1 MCSDDIIKGVAKTI
15 ENLTKSK
22 KLTHLEYKKR
32 LIKIWNEVAP
42 RYHERWAKYDIGP
55 FRSSS
60 ELVKLAD
67 IRPGHMVLDL
77 ACGTGAITK
86 RIAAKVGS
94 SGTVV
99 GVDSSISAIKIA
111 KKEINNKTNLDFVLS
126 DAEFIKFN
134 KKFDVVTCQYALFF
148 FPKAGKVL
156 RNIKQYLKKN
166 GTLALTLHGNK
177 DTVPYFSSIL
187 DVVEKFI
194 PDYVPQGTPNLDRF
208 GTSSNLKKTISASG
222 FTDIRI
228 LEYTFTYRPGTF
240 SDYWQNYLKYL
251 AKPLKEKIKTLSAE
265 QRGKMKDQIKQ
276 NTLPYTKKS
285 GQIVFPWK
293 ILILTAKKP

>member
-1 MCSDDIIKGVAKTI
+1 M
-15 ENLTKSK
+15 LRSK
-22 KLTHLEYKKR
+22 EITRSEYKKR
-32 LIKIWNEVAP
+32 LIKTWNEVAP
-42 RYHERWAKYDIGP
+42 RYHKRWAKNNIGP

-60 ELVKLAD
+60 ELVRLAN
-67 IRPGHMVLDL
+67 IQAGHTVLDL

-86 RIAAKVGS
+86 RVTARVGLSGKVI
-94 SGTVV
+94 

-111 KKEINNKTNLDFVLS
+111 KKEISKANLDFILS

-148 FPKAGKVL
+148 FPNALKVL

-177 DTVPYFSSIL
+177 DTVPYFSNIL

-194 PDYVPQGTPNLDRF
+194 PDYIPQGTPNLDRF
-208 GTSSNLKKTISASG
+208 GTRDQLKKIISKAG
-222 FTDIRI
+222 FTNVRI
-228 LEYTFTYRPGTF
+228 WEYTFTYNPGTF

-251 AKPLKEKIKTLSAE
+251 ARPLKEKIKALSDVE
-265 QRGKMKDQIKQ
+265 KKKMKNQIKQ

-293 ILILTAKKP
+293 VLILIAKRP

>member
-1 MCSDDIIKGVAKTI
+1 MARSA
-15 ENLTKSK
+15 

-32 LIKIWNEVAP
+32 LIKTWNEIAP
-42 RYHERWAKYDIGP
+42 RYHKRWAKNNIGP

-67 IRPGHMVLDL
+67 IRDGHMVLDL

-86 RIAAKVGS
+86 RIATKVGS
-94 SGTVV
+94 SGNVV

-111 KKEINNKTNLDFVLS
+111 KKENRSKTNLDFVLS

-148 FPKAGKVL
+148 FPDANKVL

-166 GTLALTLHGNK
+166 GILALTLHGNK

-187 DVVEKFI
+187 AVVEKFI
-194 PDYVPQGTPNLDRF
+194 PDYIPHGAPNLDRF
-208 GTSSNLKKTISASG
+208 GTRSQLKKTISKAG
-222 FTDIRI
+222 FTDVKI
-228 LEYTFTYRPGTF
+228 LEYTFTYHPGTF

-251 AKPLKEKIKTLSAE
+251 ARPLKEKIKTLSAE
-265 QRGKMKDQIKQ
+265 QKKKMKNQIKQ
-276 NTLPYTKKS
+276 NTLPYTKGG

-293 ILILTAKKP
+293 VFILTAKRP

>member
-1 MCSDDIIKGVAKTI
+1 MAR
-15 ENLTKSK
+15 SK
-22 KLTHLEYKKR
+22 KLTHSEYKKR
-32 LIKIWNEVAP
+32 LINTWNEIAP
-42 RYHERWAKYDIGP
+42 RYHKRWAKNNIGP

-67 IRPGHMVLDL
+67 VRAGDVVLDL
-77 ACGTGAITK
+77 ACGTGAVTK

-94 SGTVV
+94 TGKVI
-99 GVDSSISAIKIA
+99 GIDSSMSAIKIA
-111 KKEINNKTNLDFVLS
+111 KKENNKTNLDFVLS

-148 FPKAGKVL
+148 FPNANKVL

-177 DTVPYFSSIL
+177 DAVPYFSSIL
-187 DVVEKFI
+187 DVVGKFI
-194 PDYVPQGTPNLDRF
+194 PDYIPQGTPNLDRF
-208 GTSSNLKKTISASG
+208 GTKAQLKKTISGAG
-222 FTDIRI
+222 FTCIRI
-228 LEYTFTYRPGTF
+228 REYAFEYRPGTF

-251 AKPLKEKIKTLSAE
+251 AKPLKEKIKTLSITQTA
-265 QRGKMKDQIKQ
+265 KMKNQIKQ

-285 GQIVFPWK
+285 GQIIFPWK
-293 ILILTAKKP
+293 VLILTAKRP

>member
-1 MCSDDIIKGVAKTI
+1 M
-15 ENLTKSK
+15 
-22 KLTHLEYKKR
+22 EYKKR
-32 LIKIWNEVAP
+32 LIKTWDEVAP
-42 RYHERWAKYDIGP
+42 RYHKRWAKNNIGP

-60 ELVKLAD
+60 ELVKLAN
-67 IRPGHMVLDL
+67 IRAGYAVLDL

-94 SGTVV
+94 FGKVV

-111 KKEINNKTNLDFVLS
+111 KKENNKTNLDFVLS

-148 FPKAGKVL
+148 FPNANKVL
-156 RNIKQYLKKN
+156 QNVKQYLKKN
-166 GTLALTLHGNK
+166 GTLALTLHGRG

-187 DVVEKFI
+187 DAVEKFI
-194 PDYVPQGTPNLDRF
+194 PDYIPQGTPDLDRF
-208 GTSSNLKKTISASG
+208 GTRDQLKKTISKAG
-222 FTDIRI
+222 FANIRI
-228 LEYTFTYRPGTF
+228 HEYTFTYHPGTF

-251 AKPLKEKIKTLSAE
+251 TKPLKEKIKTLSVA
-265 QRGKMKDQIKQ
+265 QKKKMKNQIKQ
-276 NTLPYTKKS
+276 NTAPFTKKN

-293 ILILTAKKP
+293 ILILIAKKP

>member
-1 MCSDDIIKGVAKTI
+1 MVR
-15 ENLTKSK
+15 SK
-22 KLTHLEYKKR
+22 KLAHLEYKKR
-32 LIKIWNEVAP
+32 LIKTWDEIAP
-42 RYHERWAKYDIGP
+42 RYHKRWAKNNTGP

-67 IRPGHMVLDL
+67 IQAGYVVLDL

-86 RIAAKVGS
+86 RIATRVGS
-94 SGTVV
+94 SGKVV

-111 KKEINNKTNLDFVLS
+111 KKENSNKTNLDFVLS

-148 FPKAGKVL
+148 FPNTNKVL

-187 DVVEKFI
+187 DVMTKFI
-194 PDYVPQGTPNLDRF
+194 PDYIPQGTPNLDRF
-208 GTSSNLKKTISASG
+208 GTRSQLKKTISASG
-222 FTDIRI
+222 FTNVRIR
-228 LEYTFTYRPGTF
+228 EYVFTYRPGMF

-251 AKPLKEKIKTLSAE
+251 AKPLKEKIKTLSAI
-265 QRGKMKDQIKQ
+265 QKKKMKNQIKQ

>member
-1 MCSDDIIKGVAKTI
+1 MLTQTI
-15 ENLTKSK
+15 ENLVRSI
-22 KLTHLEYKKR
+22 KLTNSDYKKR
-32 LIKIWNEVAP
+32 LIKTWNDVAP
-42 RYHERWAKYDIGP
+42 KYHKRWAKNDVGP
-55 FRSSS
+55 FRSSL
-60 ELVKLAD
+60 ELVKLAN
-67 IRPGHMVLDL
+67 IRAGYTVLDL
-77 ACGTGAITK
+77 ACGTGAITR
-86 RIAAKVGS
+86 RIITKVGS
-94 SGTVV
+94 SGKVV

-111 KKEINNKTNLDFVLS
+111 KKENNKTNLDFVLS

-148 FPKAGKVL
+148 FPNANKVL

-194 PDYVPQGTPNLDRF
+194 PDYIPHGAPNLDRF
-208 GTSSNLKKTISASG
+208 GTSSQLKKTISAAG
-222 FTDIRI
+222 FTNIKIR
-228 LEYTFTYRPGTF
+228 EYVYTYRPGTF

-251 AKPLKEKIKTLSAE
+251 AKPLKEKIKTLSVRQKE
-265 QRGKMKDQIKQ
+265 KMKKQIKQ
-276 NTLPYTKKS
+276 NTLPYTGKD

-293 ILILTAKKP
+293 VLILTAKRP

>member
-1 MCSDDIIKGVAKTI
+1 
-15 ENLTKSK
+15 LLRSK
-22 KLTHLEYKKR
+22 EITRSEYKKR
-32 LIKIWNEVAP
+32 LIKTWNEVAP
-42 RYHERWAKYDIGP
+42 RYHKRWAKNNIGP

-60 ELVKLAD
+60 ELVRLAN
-67 IRPGHMVLDL
+67 IRAGHTVLDL

-86 RIAAKVGS
+86 RVTARVGLSGKVI
-94 SGTVV
+94 

-111 KKEINNKTNLDFVLS
+111 KKEISKANLDFILS

-148 FPKAGKVL
+148 FPNALKVL

-177 DTVPYFSSIL
+177 DTVPYFSNIL

-194 PDYVPQGTPNLDRF
+194 PDYIPQGTPNLDRF
-208 GTSSNLKKTISASG
+208 GTRDQLKKIISKAG
-222 FTDIRI
+222 FTNIRI
-228 LEYTFTYRPGTF
+228 WEYTFTYNPGTF

-251 AKPLKEKIKTLSAE
+251 ARPLKEKIKALSDVE
-265 QRGKMKDQIKQ
+265 KKKMKNQIKQ

-285 GQIVFPWK
+285 GQIIFPWK
-293 ILILTAKKP
+293 VLILIAKRP